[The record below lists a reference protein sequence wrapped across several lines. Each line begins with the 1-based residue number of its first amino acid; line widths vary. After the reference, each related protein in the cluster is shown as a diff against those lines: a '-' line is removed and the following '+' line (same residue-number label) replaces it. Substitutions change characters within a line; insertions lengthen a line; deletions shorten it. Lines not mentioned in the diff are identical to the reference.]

1 MERQHL
7 IFIVAAAV
15 AFGAL
20 VVFAFFNPF
29 QQTEGGEGN
38 GSEVIKAKKGQEV
51 YVRYSSAVVKLI
63 QDLPTKNAVEIEVS
77 SELQVTN
84 LAGLR
89 GEIRYPDMEITYV
102 QQGEVE
108 TINDD
113 DFRTIEFRFF
123 PDTGN
128 KTKYVYGNVDYI
140 AKAQDSQVV
149 VAVKPLS
156 SAKVGEQYTVK
167 MVLHTGG
174 VVGYQINEKIIEI
187 VP

>member
-1 MERQHL
+1 LERQHYV
-7 IFIVAAAV
+7 FIAAAAA
-15 AFGAL
+15 AFAAL
-20 VVFAFFNPF
+20 VVFGLYNPF
-29 QQTEGGEGN
+29 QQSEGDDN
-38 GSEVIKAKKGQEV
+38 ASDVIKAKKGQEV
-51 YVRYSSAVVKLI
+51 FVRYSPTVVKMI
-63 QDLPTKNAVEIEVS
+63 QDLPNKNSLEVEVS

-102 QQGEVE
+102 QGGKVE

-113 DFRTIEFRFF
+113 DFKTIEYRFY
-123 PDTGN
+123 PDRDN
-128 KTKYVYGNVDYI
+128 KTKYIYENVDFI
-140 AKAQDSQVV
+140 AKAQDSQVI

-156 SAKVGEQYTVK
+156 SAEVGEQYTVR

-174 VVGYQINEKIIEI
+174 VVGYQINEKIIEL